1 MALNPAYWGP
11 IFWEVMY
18 LSSAGYSIKP
28 TINEKIG
35 FKMFYDSLRYVL
47 PCVKC
52 RVEYDNYLK
61 KNPLNENDMSTRDNL
76 FKWVYNV
83 HRSVSMRLEKKTI
96 PSLEASK
103 KHFFITSSNAIVLP
117 VRPRPT
123 ILAIKRQGISGL
135 PTENLQIVPRNIQ
148 QDFAHITSQQKFATN
163 TLLAPNLQQRFV
175 VAQNNTEKHKLLNL
189 LALRVFEKNTQPKVF
204 EKNTQPKVFE
214 KNTQPKVFEKN
225 TQQNS
230 EKNIVVFEKNPQ
242 GLFKN
247 TRVFFKNQQQGF
259 IAPKPKFVLGG
270 CGCGGARNN

>member
-61 KNPLNENDMSTRDNL
+61 NNPLNENDMSTRDNL

-83 HRSVSMRLEKKTI
+83 HKSVSTRLEKKTI

-103 KHFFITSSNAIVLP
+103 RHFFITSSNAIVLP

-123 ILAIKRQGISGL
+123 ILAIKRQGITINGFA
-135 PTENLQIVPRNIQ
+135 TENFPRNVLQ
-148 QDFAHITSQQKFATN
+148 KQTEPKFAETKLN
-163 TLLAPNLQQRFV
+163 INNNYNNYNNYKNNNANIQPRFFSAV
-175 VAQNNTEKHKLLNL
+175 KSQPNNTEKHKLLNL
-189 LALRVFEKNTQPKVF
+189 LALPGLQPKNDSVVIG
-204 EKNTQPKVFE
+204 KN
-214 KNTQPKVFEKN
+214 N
-225 TQQNS
+225 
-230 EKNIVVFEKNPQ
+230 EKNIVVFEKKTHS
-242 GLFKN
+242 FKN
-247 TRVFFKNQQQGF
+247 FKIQNQGF
-259 IAPKPKFVLGG
+259 IAPKPKFILGG

>member
-61 KNPLNENDMSTRDNL
+61 INPLNENDMSTRDNL

-83 HRSVSMRLEKKTI
+83 HKSVSTRLEKKTI

-103 KHFFITSSNAIVLP
+103 RHFFITSSNAIVLP

-123 ILAIKRQGISGL
+123 ILAIKRQGISRF
-135 PTENLQIVPRNIQ
+135 PTETLQI
-148 QDFAHITSQQKFATN
+148 AHSI
-163 TLLAPNLQQRFV
+163 PPLQHRFV
-175 VAQNNTEKHKLLNL
+175 VAQNNIQQNNTEKHKLLNL
-189 LALRVFEKNTQPKVF
+189 LALR
-204 EKNTQPKVFE
+204 VFE